1 MIRKQDLNKNWSDLS
16 TVLFESLPE
25 SLQEDQQEW
34 LSYHWNLVVGKEIA
48 DISSIDKITKNT
60 LYIRV
65 QSKEWLPAL
74 ESLKRKIIQEINS
87 RAGKNLVEN
96 IKLKV

>member
-16 TVLFESLPE
+16 SVLFESLPE
-25 SLQEDQQEW
+25 SLKNDQQEW

-48 DISSIDKITKNT
+48 DISNIDKITQGT

-65 QSKEWLPAL
+65 QGKEWLPVL
-74 ESLKRKIIQEINS
+74 ESLKKKIIQEINS
-87 RAGKNLVEN
+87 RAGKNLVEK
-96 IKLKV
+96 IKLKI

>member
-16 TVLFESLPE
+16 SVLFESLPE
-25 SLQEDQQEW
+25 SLQDDQLEW

-48 DISSIDKITKNT
+48 DISSIDKITKST
-60 LYIRV
+60 LHIRV
-65 QSKEWLPAL
+65 QGKEWLSAL
-74 ESLKRKIIQEINS
+74 ESLKKKIIQEINS

-96 IKLKV
+96 IKLRI

>member
-16 TVLFESLPE
+16 SVLFESLPE
-25 SLQEDQQEW
+25 SLRNDQQEW

-48 DISSIDKITKNT
+48 DISNIDKITQCT

-65 QSKEWLPAL
+65 QGKEWLLAL
-74 ESLKRKIIQEINS
+74 ESLKKKIIQEINS
-87 RAGKNLVEN
+87 RAGKNLVEK
-96 IKLKV
+96 IKLKI

>member
-16 TVLFESLPE
+16 SVLFESLPE
-25 SLQEDQQEW
+25 SLQDDQLEW

-48 DISSIDKITKNT
+48 DISSIDKITKST
-60 LYIRV
+60 LHIRV
-65 QSKEWLPAL
+65 KGKEWLSAL
-74 ESLKRKIIQEINS
+74 ESLKKKIIQEINS
-87 RAGKNLVEN
+87 RAGKKLVEN

>member
-16 TVLFESLPE
+16 SILFESLPE
-25 SLQEDQQEW
+25 SLQNDQHEW

-48 DISSIDKITKNT
+48 DISNIDKITQGT

-65 QSKEWLPAL
+65 QGKEWLPAM
-74 ESLKRKIIQEINS
+74 ESLKKKIIQEINS
-87 RAGKNLVEN
+87 RAGKNLVEK
-96 IKLKV
+96 IKLKI

>member
-16 TVLFESLPE
+16 SVLFESLPE
-25 SLQEDQQEW
+25 SLQKDQQEW

-48 DISSIDKITKNT
+48 DISNIDKITQGT

-65 QSKEWLPAL
+65 QGKEWLPAM
-74 ESLKRKIIQEINS
+74 ESLKKKIIQEINS
-87 RAGKNLVEN
+87 RAGKNLVEK
-96 IKLKV
+96 IKLKI

>member
-16 TVLFESLPE
+16 SVLFESLPE
-25 SLQEDQQEW
+25 SLKNDQQEW

-48 DISSIDKITKNT
+48 DISNIDKITQST

-65 QSKEWLPAL
+65 QGKEWLPAL
-74 ESLKRKIIQEINS
+74 ESLKKKIIQEINS
-87 RAGKNLVEN
+87 RAGKNLVEK
-96 IKLKV
+96 IKLKI

>member
-1 MIRKQDLNKNWSDLS
+1 MIKKQDLNKNWSDLS
-16 TVLFESLPE
+16 SVLFESLPE
-25 SLQEDQQEW
+25 SLQDDKLEW

-48 DISSIDKITKNT
+48 DISSIDKITKST

-65 QSKEWLPAL
+65 QGEEWLSVL
-74 ESLKRKIIQEINS
+74 ESLKKKIIQEINS

-96 IKLKV
+96 IKLKA